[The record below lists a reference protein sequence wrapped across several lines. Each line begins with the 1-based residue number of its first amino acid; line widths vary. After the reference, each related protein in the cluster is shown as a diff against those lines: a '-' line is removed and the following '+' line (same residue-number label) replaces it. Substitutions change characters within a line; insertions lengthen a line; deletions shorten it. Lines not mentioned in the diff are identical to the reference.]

1 MIDEFK
7 KICEVKENV
16 NLKDYLTFKIENY
29 AKLMI
34 FPSNIDELKES
45 LQIIKNNKLK
55 YFVIGNGSNIIVPSY
70 YDGVIINLKKLNHYE
85 IKDDILYV
93 EAGMMLNKL
102 SNKVSNMGYKGL
114 EWACGIP
121 GSIGGSIVGNAGSF
135 KSSISEVLISATLFN
150 GKKIIE
156 MSNEE
161 LKFQYRDS
169 ILKHKKNL
177 IVLSCKIKLE
187 KYDANELKKI
197 ILENNQ
203 KRVSTQD
210 LINPSNGS
218 VFRNPEGYSAGK
230 LIDDLGFK
238 GYKINDAMVSLKHAN
253 FIVNTGN
260 AKSEDIIKLIK
271 KVKKEVKKQYNI
283 DLVLEQEIIK

>member
-1 MIDEFK
+1 
-7 KICEVKENV
+7 
-16 NLKDYLTFKIENY
+16 
-29 AKLMI
+29 
-34 FPSNIDELKES
+34 
-45 LQIIKNNKLK
+45 
-55 YFVIGNGSNIIVPSY
+55 
-70 YDGVIINLKKLNHYE
+70 
-85 IKDDILYV
+85 
-93 EAGMMLNKL
+93 MLNKL